1 MTTAFYFAEIV
12 SLTFKKDFKVEKVE
26 VVSLAIGAV
35 FGSVIGCFIFTFL
48 KLDSF
53 MNPLFGELGKTIENL
68 NARFKAVGVAFDKKN
83 DTIAALAKAVDDQVN
98 HSAYCL
104 DLQVKINQGLSAQI
118 ATIMQYLN
126 PANVETTTTTEGL
139 KNESGI
145 VEPEKSDASTPN
157 CT

>member
-1 MTTAFYFAEIV
+1 LTTAFYFAEIV

-68 NARFKAVGVAFDKKN
+68 NARFKAVGVAFDKQDEAIRMLK
-83 DTIAALAKAVDDQVN
+83 DALDAQVN
-98 HSAYCL
+98 HAAYCI
-104 DLQVKINQGLSAQI
+104 DLQVKINKGVSEQVAL
-118 ATIMQYLN
+118 IMGYLVPEKKGEVN
-126 PANVETTTTTEGL
+126 GE
-139 KNESGI
+139 ESGI
-145 VEPEKSDASTPN
+145 SEVKTGDANPPT

>member
-68 NARFKAVGVAFDKKN
+68 NARFKAVGVAFDKQDEAIRTLK
-83 DTIAALAKAVDDQVN
+83 DALDAQVN
-98 HSAYCL
+98 HAAYCI
-104 DLQVKINQGLSAQI
+104 DLQVKINLGLSNQIAQI
-118 ATIMQYLN
+118 MEYLN
-126 PANVETTTTTEGL
+126 PANIPTTEGL